1 LILLFIFIIH
11 TLSARSISESFSLT
25 SRKVFNLVIAEY
37 GDFLILMR
45 VVSHQSFMGVAI
57 MGAQSKRGALSA

>member
-1 LILLFIFIIH
+1 
-11 TLSARSISESFSLT
+11 LT
-25 SRKVFNLVIAEY
+25 SRKVLNLVIAEY

-45 VVSHQSFMGVAI
+45 VIYHQSFMGVAI